1 MNTLIIIYEKDDG
14 GIAIL
19 FPVEG
24 ISEERLIQDVPV
36 GKKYLIA
43 NTSVL
48 TLDRTFRDA
57 WEADFTGAPTRT

>member
-1 MNTLIIIYEKDDG
+1 MNDLRIIYETDDG

-19 FPVEG
+19 VPAEG
-24 ISEERLIQDVPV
+24 ITEARLIQDVPV

-43 NTSVL
+43 NTSFIL
-48 TLDRTFRDA
+48 DDRTFRNA

>member
-1 MNTLIIIYEKDDG
+1 MNTLIIIHEKDDG